1 MKKDKIFLYG
11 LTISLFFIIVIK
23 LLFIINDSVE
33 YKKKL
38 EEKTTIY
45 VYGNSA
51 PRGRIL
57 DTNGKIL
64 VDNVGVKTIFYNKIK
79 GVSIEDEIVIAYKLA
94 NILSVDEANEN
105 ELKNFWLI
113 NNDDGKDLITA
124 EEYQLLDE
132 RKITSDVLLNYKLER
147 ITDEMLNSYTKIDRV
162 AAKIYSLMND
172 GYIYSKKE
180 ILTNVNESEYA
191 KVMEA
196 NIMGITGELTWE
208 RKYLYGDTLKNILGT
223 IGNIP
228 KENKEKYL
236 NNGYEL
242 TDIVGLSY
250 LEYQYEDYLKGSK
263 AKYLVN
269 NDNTLTLIEE
279 EQKGND
285 LVLSI
290 DIDIQLKVE
299 EILKDKIL
307 LGEKYPNTDYY
318 KDSYALISNPLTGAI
333 IAIAGLRH
341 NDDDSWSDISLNTI
355 TKSFTIGSAVKG
367 ATISVGYKYNLI
379 EMDKYITDS
388 CVKLYMV
395 PQKCSFKSLGKI
407 NDLKAL
413 AMSSNYYQ
421 YLIAISLT
429 GNKYTPN
436 MKLNATEEHFNI
448 YRNMLS
454 SYGLGVKTNIDL
466 PNEVTGI
473 KGNIISDDLLLNLA
487 IGQYDTYTPVQVLQ
501 YINSLATGN
510 RLSLSLM
517 KEIKNNAETIK
528 TNEIN
533 VLNKV
538 DLDSLYLDRIREG
551 LKLVLSEGTG
561 KIYVSQ
567 DINAAGKTGTS
578 ESFYDSNNDGVVDVA
593 TITSTFAGYF
603 PSDEPKYSIVV
614 ITPNISHKNGNNDTM
629 YYGAS
634 KITKDITNFLSS
646 LS

>member
-23 LLFIINDSVE
+23 LLFIINDSVK

-94 NILSVDEANEN
+94 NILSVDEANEK

-124 EEYQLLDE
+124 EEYQLLGE

-196 NIMGITGELTWE
+196 NIMGVTGELTWE

-269 NDNTLTLIEE
+269 NDNTLILIEE

-538 DLDSLYLDRIREG
+538 DLDTIYLDRIREG

-646 LS
+646 IS

>member
-124 EEYQLLDE
+124 EEYQLLNE
-132 RKITSDVLLNYKLER
+132 RKITNDVLLNYKLER

-180 ILTNVNESEYA
+180 ILTNVSESEYA

-196 NIMGITGELTWE
+196 NIMGITGELTWK

-538 DLDSLYLDRIREG
+538 DLDTIYL
-551 LKLVLSEGTG
+551 
-561 KIYVSQ
+561 
-567 DINAAGKTGTS
+567 A
-578 ESFYDSNNDGVVDVA
+578 
-593 TITSTFAGYF
+593 
-603 PSDEPKYSIVV
+603 PSRSVCPRR
-614 ITPNISHKNGNNDTM
+614 
-629 YYGAS
+629 
-634 KITKDITNFLSS
+634 
-646 LS
+646 

>member
-23 LLFIINDSVE
+23 LLFIINDSVK

-94 NILSVDEANEN
+94 NILSVDEANEK

-124 EEYQLLDE
+124 EEYQLLGE

-196 NIMGITGELTWE
+196 NIMGVTGELTWE

-538 DLDSLYLDRIREG
+538 DLDTIYLDRIREG

-646 LS
+646 IS